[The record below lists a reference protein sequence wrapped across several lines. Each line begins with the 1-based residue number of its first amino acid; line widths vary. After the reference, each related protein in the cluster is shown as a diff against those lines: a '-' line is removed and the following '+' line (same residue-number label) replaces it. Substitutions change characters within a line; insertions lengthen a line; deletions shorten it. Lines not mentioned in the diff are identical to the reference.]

1 MDYLNIGFV
10 MRSGIM
16 QVIVFSLIP
25 FLCWLIKYKKQD
37 NFFKWIGLYK
47 PVKLVSNKKATIA
60 MVIYFA
66 VFILSYI
73 ISKEVS
79 SNFEN
84 MGAVGIVPSL
94 IVCFI
99 QNGLSEEILFR
110 GFIGKR
116 LSAKFGKVSGILMQ
130 AVLFGFMHIALALAM
145 NLPINISLMVSYF
158 IIPTI
163 AGWMLGYIDE
173 KIYNGSIIPSIVLH
187 GIVNFTRDL
196 MLMF

>member
-66 VFILSYI
+66 AFILSYI

-116 LSAKFGKVSGILMQ
+116 LIAKFGKVSGILMQ

>member
-10 MRSGIM
+10 MGSGIM

-116 LSAKFGKVSGILMQ
+116 LIAKFGKVSGILMQ

-158 IIPTI
+158 IILTI

>member
-10 MRSGIM
+10 MGSGIM

-47 PVKLVSNKKATIA
+47 PVKLVSNKKATIG

-116 LSAKFGKVSGILMQ
+116 LIAKFGKVSGILMQ

>member
-10 MRSGIM
+10 MGSGIM

-25 FLCWLIKYKKQD
+25 FLCWVIKYKKQD

-66 VFILSYI
+66 AFILSYI

-84 MGAVGIVPSL
+84 MGAVGLVPSL

-110 GFIGKR
+110 GFIGK
-116 LSAKFGKVSGILMQ
+116 
-130 AVLFGFMHIALALAM
+130 
-145 NLPINISLMVSYF
+145 
-158 IIPTI
+158 
-163 AGWMLGYIDE
+163 
-173 KIYNGSIIPSIVLH
+173 
-187 GIVNFTRDL
+187 
-196 MLMF
+196 

>member
-1 MDYLNIGFV
+1 MIGFLNGCGKTTIV
-10 MRSGIM
+10 MI
-16 QVIVFSLIP
+16 Q
-25 FLCWLIKYKKQD
+25 
-37 NFFKWIGLYK
+37 
-47 PVKLVSNKKATIA
+47 
-60 MVIYFA
+60 
-66 VFILSYI
+66 
-73 ISKEVS
+73 
-79 SNFEN
+79 
-84 MGAVGIVPSL
+84 GIVGAFLVRIPVAYVMSK
-94 IVCFI
+94 IEPV
-99 QNGLSEEILFR
+99 SLFR

-116 LSAKFGKVSGILMQ
+116 LIAKFGKVSGILMQ